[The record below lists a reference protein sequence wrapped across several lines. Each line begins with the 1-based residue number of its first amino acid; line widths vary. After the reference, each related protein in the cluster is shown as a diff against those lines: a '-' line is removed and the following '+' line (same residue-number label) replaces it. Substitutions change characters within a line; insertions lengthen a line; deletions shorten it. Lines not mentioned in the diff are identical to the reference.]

1 MYIHEPE
8 FYNTKVPAVLFTCM
22 AHIITFYNY
31 NLYLYIYMCT
41 EYKLPYWREYK
52 SHFFVPDF
60 TFKTRGATYTWGL
73 EIPSLLIV
81 TCRHVYNT
89 L

>member
-31 NLYLYIYMCT
+31 NLYMYIYMCA
-41 EYKLPYWREYK
+41 EYKL
-52 SHFFVPDF
+52 D
-60 TFKTRGATYTWGL
+60 
-73 EIPSLLIV
+73 
-81 TCRHVYNT
+81 
-89 L
+89 